1 MSHLPT
7 IVHVTNIDIRGVEP
21 YRTLRRQEHH
31 LREGIFVAEGEKVV
45 RRLLSSGLKVRSMLL
60 TPEWFAA
67 LYPEGPAPG
76 DPPAFIPGAEL
87 FIAPKGL
94 LEKIVGFN
102 IHQGIMAV
110 AEAPAELTAE
120 GLIAAAGG
128 GNRLLVAIDDL
139 VNAENVGLVVRNCSA
154 FGVDALICG
163 ETSSSPFLRRAVR
176 ASMGTVFGLPFHAS
190 PDLVETLSAL
200 ASRAG
205 VATVAADP
213 SGEASLYDTGLA
225 GSVCVVLGNEGSGIR
240 PAVLAACGRR
250 VAIPMWRGTDSLNVS
265 SACAAMLSEARRQR
279 DRPSA

>member
-1 MSHLPT
+1 MGHLPT
-7 IVHVTNIDIRGVEP
+7 LVHVTNIDIRGLEP

-45 RRLLSSGLKVRSMLL
+45 RRLLSSGLKVRSLLL

-67 LYPEGPAPG
+67 LYPEGGAGG
-76 DPPAFIPGAEL
+76 DSRAFIPGAEA

-110 AEAPAELTAE
+110 AEAPAELTAGE
-120 GLIAAAGG
+120 LIAAAGG
-128 GNRLLVAIDDL
+128 GNRLLVALDDL
-139 VNAENVGLVVRNCSA
+139 VNAENVGLVARNCSA

-163 ETSSSPFLRRAVR
+163 ETSSNPYLRRAVR
-176 ASMGTVFGLPFHAS
+176 ASMGTVFGLPVHTS

-200 ASRAG
+200 AARAG
-205 VATVAADP
+205 ITTVAADP
-213 SGEASLYDTGLA
+213 SGEASLYESGLS

-240 PAVLAACGRR
+240 PRVLAACRRR
-250 VAIPMWRGTDSLNVS
+250 VTIPMWRGTDSLNVS
-265 SACAAMLSEARRQR
+265 SACAVFLSEVRRR
-279 DRPSA
+279 RGAASA